1 MSDALRLAASLDG
14 SDSRPVLVLG
24 NSLGTSQEVW
34 GPQLPE
40 LAARFRL
47 LRFELPGHGAGRR
60 DGPPGPYRLADL
72 GSAVLDLLD
81 RHGIDRACYAG
92 ISLGGMIGMWL
103 AAHAPA
109 RIAALGLCCTSAW
122 LPPASGWLDRAAR
135 VRSAGTAAI
144 TGQALAR
151 WFTPPFLRSSPPAAA
166 LAAAMLESTDPEG
179 YAGCCEAIAAMDLR
193 PVLGSITA
201 PTLVIAASEDPAT
214 PPAHGALIARQVP
227 GARLTVIR
235 GAAHLAN
242 LQAPGPVTAAL
253 LAHLGSITRET
264 DPGPPGRRAAPG

>member
-1 MSDALRLAASLDG
+1 MSERPAGRGISLAGSLEG
-14 SDSRPVLVLG
+14 SDRQPVLVLG
-24 NSLGTSQEVW
+24 NSLGTSRDVW
-34 GPQLPE
+34 GPQLPA

-47 LRFELPGHGAGRR
+47 LRFELPGHGAGPH
-60 DGPPGPYRLADL
+60 DVPPGPYRLGDL

-81 RHGIDRACYAG
+81 RYGIDRASYAG

-109 RIAALGLCCTSAW
+109 RIAALGLCCTSAR

-135 VRSAGTAAI
+135 VRKAGMAAI
-144 TGQALAR
+144 TEQALAR
-151 WFTPPFLRSSPPAAA
+151 WFTTPFLRSSPPAAA

-214 PPAHGALIARQVP
+214 PPAHGALIARKVP
-227 GARLTVIR
+227 GTRLTVIR

-253 LAHLGSITRET
+253 LAHLRPTA
-264 DPGPPGRRAAPG
+264 RRAAPG

>member
-1 MSDALRLAASLDG
+1 MSDALRLAASLEGGD
-14 SDSRPVLVLG
+14 RQPVLVLG
-24 NSLGTSQEVW
+24 NSLGTSRDVW
-34 GPQLPE
+34 GPQVPA

-47 LRFELPGHGAGRR
+47 LRFELPGHGAGPH
-60 DGPPGPYRLADL
+60 DVPPGPYRLADL

-81 RHGIDRACYAG
+81 RHHVDRVRYAG

-109 RIAALGLCCTSAW
+109 RIAALGLCCTSAC
-122 LPPASGWLDRAAR
+122 LPPASGWLARAAR
-135 VRSAGTAAI
+135 VRADGMAAI
-144 TGQALAR
+144 TEQTLGR

-166 LAAAMLESTDPEG
+166 LAAAMAESTDPEG

-214 PPAHGALIARQVP
+214 PPAHGALIAGKVP

-235 GAAHLAN
+235 GASHLAN

-253 LAHLGSITRET
+253 VAHLTAI
-264 DPGPPGRRAAPG
+264 